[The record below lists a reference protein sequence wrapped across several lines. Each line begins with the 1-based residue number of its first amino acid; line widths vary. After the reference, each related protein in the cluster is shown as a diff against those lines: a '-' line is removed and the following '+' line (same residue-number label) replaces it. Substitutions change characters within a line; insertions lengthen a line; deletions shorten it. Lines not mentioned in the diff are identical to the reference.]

1 MCYGRPKGTSFIR
14 DRVKD
19 VDTARMLLVG
29 TRGDPATPYPWTVE
43 TARRLGPS
51 AVVLDN
57 KGDGHT
63 GYDSSVCVHRRV
75 DDFLLYGSL
84 PANGS
89 SCPADGKEWSAI
101 PGRTG

>member
-1 MCYGRPKGTSFIR
+1 
-14 DRVKD
+14 

-29 TRGDPATPYPWTVE
+29 TRVDPATPYPWTVE

-63 GYDSSVCVHRRV
+63 GYGSSVCVHRRV